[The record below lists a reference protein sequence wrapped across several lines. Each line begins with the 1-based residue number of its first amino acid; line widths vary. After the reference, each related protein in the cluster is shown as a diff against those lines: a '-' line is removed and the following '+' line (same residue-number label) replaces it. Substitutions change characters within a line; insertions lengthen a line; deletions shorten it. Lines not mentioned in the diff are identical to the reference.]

1 MTFLETFI
9 SFNVMEHT
17 GLSFYNMKKRREA
30 MNRTIFVLLVT
41 ILCSGLFVSEHMV
54 DSRYVPESSAVDI
67 LYCGILN
74 DWLDDLG

>member
-30 MNRTIFVLLVT
+30 MKKTVLVLSIVF
-41 ILCSGLFVSEHMV
+41 ILLGLFTRPQKYFSQIVSNCPATDMQ
-54 DSRYVPESSAVDI
+54 
-67 LYCGILN
+67 YCSTID
-74 DWLDDLG
+74 DWSNKIS

>member
-1 MTFLETFI
+1 
-9 SFNVMEHT
+9 
-17 GLSFYNMKKRREA
+17 